1 MKAKKKLKYDLI
13 WSITKNLDDYDE
25 KYMKI
30 KLNSD
35 DELPINK
42 SIEIAT
48 MAIVAR
54 AIFLQNNKYYAQVF
68 LEEYLYKR

>member
-1 MKAKKKLKYDLI
+1 MKAKKKLKHDLI

>member
-1 MKAKKKLKYDLI
+1 MKAKKKLKYYLI

-54 AIFLQNNKYYAQVF
+54 AIFLQNNKYYAHVF

>member
-42 SIEIAT
+42 SIEITT

-54 AIFLQNNKYYAQVF
+54 AIFLQNNKYYPHVF